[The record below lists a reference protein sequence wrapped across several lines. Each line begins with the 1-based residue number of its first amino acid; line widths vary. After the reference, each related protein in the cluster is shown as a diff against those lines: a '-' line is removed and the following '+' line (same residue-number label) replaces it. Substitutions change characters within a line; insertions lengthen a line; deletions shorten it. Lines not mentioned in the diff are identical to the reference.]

1 MMATLSFDI
10 LFMHACVWFKL
21 FLHWASSRRYDS
33 VAPRSSLEDVFA
45 TCILFCVP
53 CFLFFCFL
61 FQCFLIFLKKS
72 CLYVSCVSMFLVFE
86 KNMFRCFLFFA
97 EKLRFSIPELF
108 STRRVVRLNLLLKL
122 TSCWFR
128 ILRGHLAP
136 HSFMT

>member
-1 MMATLSFDI
+1 MLCFCTHVCGSRAS
-10 LFMHACVWFKL
+10 
-21 FLHWASSRRYDS
+21 LHWTLSRRYDS
-33 VAPRSSLEDVFA
+33 VASRSSLEDVFA

-53 CFLFFCFL
+53 FFLFFCFL
-61 FQCFLIFLKKS
+61 LQCFLFFLTNY
-72 CLYVSCVSMFLVFE
+72 CFNVSCFSVFLVFSE
-86 KNMFRCFLFFA
+86 NLGRCFLFFS
-97 EKLRFSIPELF
+97 EKLSFSIPELF